1 MDQELLQKLDAHEQK
16 LDRIQRS
23 VEQMRRYF
31 LWTLIIT
38 VAVIV
43 LPLLGLM
50 IVIPQFVSTYTSA
63 FEGL

>member
-31 LWTLIIT
+31 LWPLIIT

-43 LPLLGLM
+43 LPPLGRLILLL
-50 IVIPQFVSTYTSA
+50 TSVRT
-63 FEGL
+63 